1 MAKETAYEVL
11 RDRQKSRESA
21 ALQARIKLNRSATA
35 LRALE
40 DSLRIKEGVLRA
52 ASSRMIATMNVVRE
66 MECIITENS
75 SGKIVLNISQEAVE
89 LKVAKQMQVASQN
102 QASLALKDF
111 QENLDYV
118 QTVQGNIEVL
128 EEEARLAQIIS
139 YAAKYVTENAVFT
152 SSLLSPN
159 PS

>member
-139 YAAKYVTENAVFT
+139 YAA
-152 SSLLSPN
+152 
-159 PS
+159 